1 MIGYTYLFPKFCF
14 DKFECSPLIPSQ
26 VEVVVVVC
34 GVDRN
39 PWRAPVPLPGHCEK
53 PTDLQVWEA
62 SGGMEA
68 SRRYEWDMFIG
79 KHIAQRARNLSW
91 KPSIILGFRD
101 ITATPPHIPS
111 DKLIFFRGVGFHPP
125 SSYFAYRIEQYSWS
139 THTNPYNVG
148 PPNVMFVG
156 LDSHQ

>member
-111 DKLIFFRGVGFHPP
+111 DKLIFFRGVGFHHQAAILRTG
-125 SSYFAYRIEQYSWS
+125 SNNILGQLIRI
-139 THTNPYNVG
+139 HTMWG
-148 PPNVMFVG
+148 PQTWCLLV
-156 LDSHQ
+156 